1 MKGGADGGLKVG
13 WRRELGQREFWGI
26 DEKSEAFSCP
36 YTEKRNYIIFN
47 HIQRKATQ
55 EFRNNILL
63 NVFFA
68 A

>member
-1 MKGGADGGLKVG
+1 MKGGAGGGLKVG
-13 WRRELGQREFWGI
+13 WRREPGQREFCGI
-26 DEKSEAFSCP
+26 YERSEAFSCP
-36 YTEKRNYIIFN
+36 YTPRRNYIIFN